1 MRRSKFKS
9 AISLG
14 LCCVALGFSVTAAEA
29 QQKRSVRPAPSVVVD
44 IVREKD
50 VSQAF
55 NFIGRVEA
63 GNSVNIRARVQ
74 GVLESRNFT
83 DGQTVEKGQRL
94 FTIEKPPYEVVVA
107 QRKAE
112 LASAIAKAVNAVAD
126 FRRKKA
132 LVGRS
137 VVSGAKLDEAKA
149 NLDSAKA
156 NVLKAQA
163 ELRAAQ
169 LDYGYTDIKSPL
181 RGRISRARYSV
192 GNLVGSDSEPLAT
205 VTSVDPI
212 HVTIGVSEKQLIDSR
227 KRGIDMK
234 NPTFEPTILL
244 SDGSPYGARGR
255 FDYLAPTVDQATDTV
270 VIRAVFPNPKGV
282 LLPGQFVNVVVHP
295 KTKERAIV
303 VPQVAIQQDRQ
314 GYFVLVLDRENRV
327 TVRRVVSSRQSGSDW
342 VIKSGLVTGERIIV
356 EGIQKV
362 RPNMVVNPVAPA
374 KG

>member
-1 MRRSKFKS
+1 MRPWYIQP
-9 AISLG
+9 AILLSCCAFVLG
-14 LCCVALGFSVTAAEA
+14 MYPDIADA
-29 QQKRSVRPAPSVVVD
+29 QQKRAPRPPPSVVVET
-44 IVREKD
+44 VQEKD

-55 NFIGRVEA
+55 TFIGRVEA
-63 GNSVNIRARVQ
+63 ENSVDIRARVQ
-74 GVLESRNFT
+74 GVLETRNFT
-83 DGQTVEKGQRL
+83 DGQTVEKGQQL

-107 QRKAE
+107 QRNAE
-112 LASAIAKAVNAVAD
+112 LASARAAEVNAAAD

-137 VVSGAKLDEAKA
+137 VVSGAKVDESRA
-149 NLDSAKA
+149 NLASAKA
-156 NVLKAQA
+156 DVLKAKA
-163 ELRAAQ
+163 ALRAAQ
-169 LDYGYTDIKSPL
+169 LDLGYTNIKSPL
-181 RGRISRARYSV
+181 KGRISRARYSV

-234 NPTFEPTILL
+234 NPTFEPTIVL

-255 FDYLAPTVDQATDTV
+255 FDYLAPTVDQTTDTV
-270 VIRAVFPNPKGV
+270 VIRAIFPNPTGV
-282 LLPGQFVNVVVHP
+282 LLPGQFVTVLVHP
-295 KTKERAIV
+295 KEKKRAVSI
-303 VPQVAIQQDRQ
+303 PQTAIQQDRQ

-327 TVRRVVSSRQSGSDW
+327 SVRRVQTVRQSGSDW
-342 VIKSGLVTGERIIV
+342 VIKSGLATGERIIV

-362 RPNMVVNPVAPA
+362 RPKMVVNPVAPA